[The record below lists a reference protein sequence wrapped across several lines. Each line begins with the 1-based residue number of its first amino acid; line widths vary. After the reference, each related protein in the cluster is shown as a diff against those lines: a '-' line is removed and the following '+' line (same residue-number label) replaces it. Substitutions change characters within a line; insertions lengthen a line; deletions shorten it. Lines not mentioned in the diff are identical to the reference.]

1 MTAKPVPREP
11 ESTVTPS
18 DDWPFEAGRAA
29 VRADPPP
36 PIDEEQA
43 SRIRRV
49 AGPSAGTGRDE
60 IRAAGEKA
68 ARDALA
74 ASPGRSPAPLER
86 AVRLLDEGL
95 AEAAGKKGADAA

>member
-1 MTAKPVPREP
+1 MTASTAPRESCP
-11 ESTVTPS
+11 
-18 DDWPFEAGRAA
+18 GQHA
-29 VRADPPP
+29 VR
-36 PIDEEQA
+36 EE
-43 SRIRRV
+43 
-49 AGPSAGTGRDE
+49 
-60 IRAAGEKA
+60 GEQA

>member
-1 MTAKPVPREP
+1 MTTSPAPSEPR
-11 ESTVTPS
+11 TVTPA
-18 DDWPFEAGRAA
+18 DPDWPFEAGRAA
-29 VRADPPP
+29 VRADPQP

-43 SRIRRV
+43 SRIRQV

-74 ASPGRSPAPLER
+74 ASPGRSPAPLDR
-86 AVRLLDEGL
+86 AARLLDAGL
-95 AEAAGKKGADAA
+95 AEAAGKKRAAAA